1 MSFRRFKK
9 TLIISV
15 LFIFTIAFLIYWLYP
30 DADPRPVCNLNEYT
44 VITES
49 GRDGVGTLEITV
61 DYETILSEYKDYIN
75 EDGMKDVPEW
85 LRNGVAD
92 GSAISAI
99 NALFYGVPLDEA
111 LRTKTF
117 DLVLSRDSKLENGDV
132 VTVQWTDSPTKR
144 EALNKIFNVQFEY
157 EDFTYTMKNLY

>member
-61 DYETILSEYKDYIN
+61 DYETILSGIVDFAQKFDGVLGSRMTGAGFGGCTVTLIEEGEVPAFIQQLQSAYEQKFALQADCYI
-75 EDGMKDVPEW
+75 
-85 LRNGVAD
+85 AD
-92 GSAISAI
+92 IGSGA
-99 NALFYGVPLDEA
+99 
-111 LRTKTF
+111 
-117 DLVLSRDSKLENGDV
+117 
-132 VTVQWTDSPTKR
+132 R
-144 EALNKIFNVQFEY
+144 EF
-157 EDFTYTMKNLY
+157 